1 MPQNIEHIAINDLLG
16 KPPGWLLRSGIT
28 LVFLIVIGALLLA
41 AFIRYPDELRGEAV
55 IQREQAP
62 IHIASSISAPLDTL
76 FYADG
81 DTIQSQQIIGVL
93 KSEED
98 WKEVLA
104 LERLLDNDLSNQILR
119 SNYSQLGSLQ
129 GMYANWVAAVS
140 AYSHF
145 LKNNGLEAQLQ
156 AIQNE
161 IAHTNKLIK
170 TSEEQVV
177 LLNQQIRLEEEDYK
191 RHLQLAKAGAISS
204 QTLEEKEK
212 ACLAIQERKIL
223 LKSNL
228 IRHEL
233 KINQLLQQSQEMGR
247 MNKDQIFELK
257 QTCIKLKEDLAGQI
271 QSWKERFL
279 LVAPSA
285 GYLVF
290 STHVAEKQLVNAGN
304 PLFSIQ
310 PTNAQQTPL
319 LAKIKVPAKGIGKI
333 NIGDRVV
340 IHLDAYPEKEFGVIS
355 SKLQYIASLPEASQE
370 GESYYHLNAPLE
382 EPLLTNYGKLLPA
395 NISNMGTGIVIT
407 KDRSV
412 LDRIFEQILNLIK

>member
-191 RHLQLAKAGAISS
+191 RHLQLAK
-204 QTLEEKEK
+204 
-212 ACLAIQERKIL
+212 
-223 LKSNL
+223 
-228 IRHEL
+228 
-233 KINQLLQQSQEMGR
+233 
-247 MNKDQIFELK
+247 
-257 QTCIKLKEDLAGQI
+257 
-271 QSWKERFL
+271 
-279 LVAPSA
+279 V
-285 GYLVF
+285 
-290 STHVAEKQLVNAGN
+290 
-304 PLFSIQ
+304 
-310 PTNAQQTPL
+310 
-319 LAKIKVPAKGIGKI
+319 
-333 NIGDRVV
+333 
-340 IHLDAYPEKEFGVIS
+340 
-355 SKLQYIASLPEASQE
+355 
-370 GESYYHLNAPLE
+370 
-382 EPLLTNYGKLLPA
+382 
-395 NISNMGTGIVIT
+395 
-407 KDRSV
+407 
-412 LDRIFEQILNLIK
+412 